1 MQRIDFSAS
10 LAPVLMADA
19 KGQRQWL
26 GEDLAQSLVAS
37 GLAHGVAEHSAEIG
51 AQAAQRPVG
60 ALELLGVGIALI
72 GHQRPLAHPRV
83 GLAQGHAVPL
93 RQPRQKLARPV
104 HELRVGRERHR
115 LGLHGRVDDHPGEVR
130 GLGRARARRR
140 AQALLDQRDKLL
152 LAHALTPA
160 RQRRPVERKRV
171 AEELLAAEQL
181 IVRVLEKARA
191 KLFIGQIVRVLEDRQ
206 ARHEPRRQR
215 RLARLV
221 RIDRAEPLLQEPP
234 VDRSG

>member
-1 MQRIDFSAS
+1 
-10 LAPVLMADA
+10 
-19 KGQRQWL
+19 
-26 GEDLAQSLVAS
+26 
-37 GLAHGVAEHSAEIG
+37 
-51 AQAAQRPVG
+51 
-60 ALELLGVGIALI
+60 
-72 GHQRPLAHPRV
+72 
-83 GLAQGHAVPL
+83 VPL

-221 RIDRAEPLLQEPP
+221 RIDRAEPRLEKAP
-234 VDRSG
+234 VDRPAELRQRVIEVDDLVEPGPEEIVLPRCPAAPRAASNHPPPSRRRDRITTKPTDQFARKQPDRRPFLAKAMTRRSPETP